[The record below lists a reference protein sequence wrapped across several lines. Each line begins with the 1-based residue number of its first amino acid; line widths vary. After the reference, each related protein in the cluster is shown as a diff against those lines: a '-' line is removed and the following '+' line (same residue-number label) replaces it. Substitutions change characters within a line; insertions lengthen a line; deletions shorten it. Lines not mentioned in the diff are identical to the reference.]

1 MRKDDKY
8 RFSLQWGSDTQ
19 EKIAAGDFLEKLGN
33 KKSDFIVLAIWEY
46 LQRHPEAVMP
56 GAKIKITTQATLTR
70 EQILSDIKNA
80 VRIYMEE
87 HSIVSSTEMPNDKVP
102 ANCNDS
108 ATAPSETDLLEMLDN
123 LNAFDM

>member
-19 EKIAAGDFLEKLGN
+19 ERIAAGDFLEKLGN

-46 LQRHPEAVMP
+46 LQRHPQAVMP

-70 EQILSDIKNA
+70 EQILLDIKNA
-80 VRIYMEE
+80 VKTYMEE
-87 HSIVSSTEMPNDKVP
+87 HSMVSLVEMPNDKMP
-102 ANCNDS
+102 ASSNNS
-108 ATAPSETDLLEMLDN
+108 ATVPSETDLLSMLDN
-123 LNAFDM
+123 LSVFDQ